1 MKQYELS
8 ALLDG
13 TKGIVISYRVIVEN
27 GTSNLEQLE
36 KALKTRAVVNFN
48 NATEQ
53 LVGLSQIKIKE
64 IKGWQNLN
72 PLL

>member
-64 IKGWQNLN
+64 IKG
-72 PLL
+72 

>member
-8 ALLDG
+8 ATLDG
-13 TKGIVISYRVIVEN
+13 TKGIVISYKITVEN
-27 GTSNLEQLE
+27 PTPDLEKLE

-53 LVGLSQIKIKE
+53 LITFSQIKIKE
-64 IKGWQNLN
+64 IKGE
-72 PLL
+72 